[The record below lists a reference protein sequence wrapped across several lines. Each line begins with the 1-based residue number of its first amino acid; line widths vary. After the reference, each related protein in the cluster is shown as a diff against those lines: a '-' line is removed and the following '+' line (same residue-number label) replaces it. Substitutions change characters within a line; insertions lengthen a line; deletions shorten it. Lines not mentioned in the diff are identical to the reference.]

1 MTFDRS
7 KPFGV
12 VHGGAFAGCFD
23 QGGNLYHPDGR
34 MVAGNKEEADMPDP
48 KPERKP
54 RAAKLVETPADAQID
69 AQLNG

>member
-1 MTFDRS
+1 MMLDRS

-12 VHGGAFAGCFD
+12 VYGGEFAGCLD

-34 MVAGNKEEADMPDP
+34 MVAGETEAP
-48 KPERKP
+48 KPVTERKQ
-54 RAAKLVETPADAQID
+54 RAPKPVETPAEAQID